1 VQQRDATVEREDER
15 ALAEAPAERLE
26 EEAAEELTEEEVAE
40 RTEIYFRVVEAMTQ
54 ILEGDTDAD
63 LLTASQLLGDEERV
77 ALARF
82 QEAVTGRVGG
92 RDLLAETRLA
102 DLGQALALLQP
113 TLAIGLGLAGETA
126 LEQFHAL
133 VDRVDTLR
141 GTLVALSDAQEELF
155 EQDKARDERA
165 PDDEGDDDSDEDAD
179 NDDDEAPRA
188 STLTGEPA
196 AIREERPST
205 LSGRPGEP
213 AVERPVQ
220 PSTVY
225 DGDRE

>member
-63 LLTASQLLGDEERV
+63 LLTASQLLGDEERD

-92 RDLLAETRLA
+92 RDLLADTRLA
-102 DLGQALALLQP
+102 ELGQALALLQP
-113 TLAIGLGLAGETA
+113 TLAIGLGLAGENA

-165 PDDEGDDDSDEDAD
+165 PDEDEDEGEGDEAADDDD
-179 NDDDEAPRA
+179 APRT

-196 AIREERPST
+196 AVREERPST
-205 LSGRPGEP
+205 LAGRPGEP

>member
-63 LLTASQLLGDEERV
+63 LLTASQLLGDEERD

-92 RDLLAETRLA
+92 RDVLADTRLA
-102 DLGQALALLQP
+102 ELGQALALLQP
-113 TLAIGLGLAGETA
+113 TLTIGLGLAGESA

-165 PDDEGDDDSDEDAD
+165 PDEDEDEGDGDEAA
-179 NDDDEAPRA
+179 DDDEAPRA

-196 AIREERPST
+196 AVREERPST
-205 LSGRPGEP
+205 LTERPGEP